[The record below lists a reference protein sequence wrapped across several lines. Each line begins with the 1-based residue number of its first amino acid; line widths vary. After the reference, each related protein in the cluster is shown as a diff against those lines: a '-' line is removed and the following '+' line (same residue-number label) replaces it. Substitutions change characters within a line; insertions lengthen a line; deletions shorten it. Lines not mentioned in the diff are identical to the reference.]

1 MFVTPPNI
9 LKKIFLKQSRRDNTR
24 EALITPHKRSAVWG
38 ISNKRSAVWGMKQT
52 VHSDCGHSETG
63 MRSAVWGMMLLLLVT
78 SASAQTL
85 KKATPEQAK
94 KMVETVN
101 KATAAVKSIQCDFTQ
116 VRQSAML
123 KDKVTSK
130 GKMSFSGKNLKWE
143 YTEPNK
149 FALVVK
155 EENGQQQVYIQQD
168 GKTRKA
174 DAQSGQLFKGI
185 AQIVMGSVTGS
196 ALSDNGDFTVEMYT
210 QGDKWVAKLTPKQ
223 AKLKKMFS
231 SIYLYFNEKHNV
243 VTKVEMKE
251 ANGDTTT
258 ITFGNVKLN
267 G

>member
-1 MFVTPPNI
+1 MWGVVVMMF
-9 LKKIFLKQSRRDNTR
+9 
-24 EALITPHKRSAVWG
+24 
-38 ISNKRSAVWGMKQT
+38 
-52 VHSDCGHSETG
+52 
-63 MRSAVWGMMLLLLVT
+63 LVT

-101 KATAAVKSIQCDFTQ
+101 KATATVRGIQCDFTQ

-123 KDKVTSK
+123 KEKQTSK

-149 FALVVK
+149 FALTVK

-168 GKTRKA
+168 GKTKKA

-185 AQIVMGSVTGS
+185 AQIVTGSVTGT
-196 ALSDNGDFTVEMYT
+196 ALSDNGDFSVEMYT
-210 QGDKWVAKLTPKQ
+210 QGDQWVAKLTPKQ

-231 SIYLYFNEKHNV
+231 SIFLYFNDKHNA

-251 ANGDTTT
+251 ANGDVTV
-258 ITFGNVKLN
+258 ITFTNMKLN
-267 G
+267 

>member
-1 MFVTPPNI
+1 MYMKKLIVI
-9 LKKIFLKQSRRDNTR
+9 L
-24 EALITPHKRSAVWG
+24 
-38 ISNKRSAVWGMKQT
+38 
-52 VHSDCGHSETG
+52 
-63 MRSAVWGMMLLLLVT
+63 MMMVLWLG
-78 SASAQTL
+78 ASAQTL

-101 KATAAVKSIQCDFTQ
+101 KATAAVKGIQCDFTQ

-123 KDKVTSK
+123 KEKQTSK

-143 YTEPNK
+143 YNEPNK

-168 GKTRKA
+168 GKTKKA
-174 DAQSGQLFKGI
+174 DGQSGQLFKGI
-185 AQIVMGSVTGS
+185 AQIVMGSVTGT

-231 SIYLYFNEKHNV
+231 SIYLYFNDKHNA

-258 ITFGNVKLN
+258 ILFSNTKLN
-267 G
+267 EKIPDSVFN

>member
-1 MFVTPPNI
+1 MKKLIVI
-9 LKKIFLKQSRRDNTR
+9 L
-24 EALITPHKRSAVWG
+24 
-38 ISNKRSAVWGMKQT
+38 MMT
-52 VHSDCGHSETG
+52 VL
-63 MRSAVWGMMLLLLVT
+63 WL

-85 KKATPEQAK
+85 KKATPEQSK
-94 KMVETVN
+94 KMLETVG
-101 KATAAVKSIQCDFTQ
+101 KATASVKSIQCDFTQ

-123 KDKVTSK
+123 KEKMTSK

-174 DAQSGQLFKGI
+174 DGQSGQLFKGI
-185 AQIVMGSVTGS
+185 AQIVMGSVTGT
-196 ALSDNGDFTVEMYT
+196 ALSDNGDFTVEMFT
-210 QGDKWVAKLTPKQ
+210 QGDQWVAKLTPKQ
-223 AKLKKMFS
+223 AKLKKMFT
-231 SIYLYFNEKHNV
+231 SIHLYFNEKHNA

-258 ITFGNVKLN
+258 ITFTNVKLS
-267 G
+267 

>member
-1 MFVTPPNI
+1 MYMKKLIVI
-9 LKKIFLKQSRRDNTR
+9 L
-24 EALITPHKRSAVWG
+24 
-38 ISNKRSAVWGMKQT
+38 
-52 VHSDCGHSETG
+52 
-63 MRSAVWGMMLLLLVT
+63 MMMVLWLG
-78 SASAQTL
+78 ASAQTL

-101 KATAAVKSIQCDFTQ
+101 KATAAVKGIQCDFTQ

-123 KDKVTSK
+123 KEKQTSK

-143 YTEPNK
+143 YNEPNK

-168 GKTRKA
+168 GKTKKA
-174 DAQSGQLFKGI
+174 DGQSGQLFKGI
-185 AQIVMGSVTGS
+185 AQIVMGSVTDT

-223 AKLKKMFS
+223 PKLKKMFT
-231 SIYLYFNEKHNV
+231 SIYLYFNEKHNA

-251 ANGDTTT
+251 ANGDETV
-258 ITFGNVKLN
+258 ITFTNVKLS
-267 G
+267 

>member
-1 MFVTPPNI
+1 MWVG
-9 LKKIFLKQSRRDNTR
+9 
-24 EALITPHKRSAVWG
+24 V
-38 ISNKRSAVWGMKQT
+38 V
-52 VHSDCGHSETG
+52 
-63 MRSAVWGMMLLLLVT
+63 MLLLFVT
-78 SASAQTL
+78 TGSAQTL

-101 KATAAVKSIQCDFTQ
+101 KATATVKGIQCDFTQ

-123 KDKVTSK
+123 KEKMTSK

-149 FALVVK
+149 FALTVK

-168 GKTRKA
+168 GKTKKA

-185 AQIVMGSVTGS
+185 AQIVTGSVTGMV
-196 ALSDNGDFTVEMYT
+196 LSDNGDFTVEMYT
-210 QGDKWVAKLTPKQ
+210 QGDQWVAKLTPKQ

-231 SIYLYFNEKHNV
+231 SIFLYFNDKHSA

-258 ITFGNVKLN
+258 ITFTNMKLS
-267 G
+267 

>member
-1 MFVTPPNI
+1 M
-9 LKKIFLKQSRRDNTR
+9 
-24 EALITPHKRSAVWG
+24 WG
-38 ISNKRSAVWGMKQT
+38 V
-52 VHSDCGHSETG
+52 V
-63 MRSAVWGMMLLLLVT
+63 VMMMLVT

-101 KATAAVKSIQCDFTQ
+101 KATATVKGIQCDFTQ

-123 KDKVTSK
+123 KEKQTSK

-149 FALVVK
+149 FALTVK

-168 GKTRKA
+168 GKTKKA

-185 AQIVMGSVTGS
+185 AQIVTGSVTGT
-196 ALSDNGDFTVEMYT
+196 ALSDNGDFSVEMYT
-210 QGDKWVAKLTPKQ
+210 QGEQWVAKLTPKQ

-231 SIYLYFNEKHNV
+231 SIFLYFNDKHNA

-251 ANGDTTT
+251 ANGDVTV
-258 ITFGNVKLN
+258 ITFTNMKLN
-267 G
+267 

>member
-1 MFVTPPNI
+1 MYMKKLIVI
-9 LKKIFLKQSRRDNTR
+9 L
-24 EALITPHKRSAVWG
+24 
-38 ISNKRSAVWGMKQT
+38 
-52 VHSDCGHSETG
+52 
-63 MRSAVWGMMLLLLVT
+63 MMMVLWLG
-78 SASAQTL
+78 ASAQTL

-101 KATAAVKSIQCDFTQ
+101 KATAAVKGIQCDFTQ

-123 KDKVTSK
+123 KEKQTSK

-143 YTEPNK
+143 YNEPNK

-168 GKTRKA
+168 GKTKKA
-174 DAQSGQLFKGI
+174 DGQSGQLFKGI
-185 AQIVMGSVTGS
+185 AQIVMGSVTGT

-223 AKLKKMFS
+223 PKQKKMFT
-231 SIYLYFNEKHNV
+231 SIYLYFNEKHNA

-251 ANGDTTT
+251 ANGDETV
-258 ITFGNVKLN
+258 ITFTNVKLS
-267 G
+267 

>member
-1 MFVTPPNI
+1 M
-9 LKKIFLKQSRRDNTR
+9 
-24 EALITPHKRSAVWG
+24 WG
-38 ISNKRSAVWGMKQT
+38 V
-52 VHSDCGHSETG
+52 V
-63 MRSAVWGMMLLLLVT
+63 VMMMLVT

-101 KATAAVKSIQCDFTQ
+101 KATATVKVIQCDFTQ

-123 KDKVTSK
+123 KDKQTSK

-149 FALVVK
+149 FALTVK

-168 GKTRKA
+168 GKTKKA

-185 AQIVMGSVTGS
+185 AQIVTGSVTGTV
-196 ALSDNGDFTVEMYT
+196 LSDNGDFSVEMYT
-210 QGDKWVAKLTPKQ
+210 QGEQWVAKLTPKQ

-231 SIYLYFNEKHNV
+231 SIFLYFNDKHNA

-251 ANGDTTT
+251 ANGDSTT
-258 ITFGNVKLN
+258 ITFTNVKLN
-267 G
+267 

>member
-1 MFVTPPNI
+1 
-9 LKKIFLKQSRRDNTR
+9 
-24 EALITPHKRSAVWG
+24 
-38 ISNKRSAVWGMKQT
+38 
-52 VHSDCGHSETG
+52 
-63 MRSAVWGMMLLLLVT
+63 MMMVLWLG
-78 SASAQTL
+78 ASAQTL

-101 KATAAVKSIQCDFTQ
+101 KATAAVKGIQCDFTQ

-123 KDKVTSK
+123 KEKQTSK

-143 YTEPNK
+143 YNEPNK

-168 GKTRKA
+168 GKTKKA
-174 DAQSGQLFKGI
+174 DGQSGQLFKGI
-185 AQIVMGSVTGS
+185 AQIVMGSVTGT

-223 AKLKKMFS
+223 PKLKKMFT
-231 SIYLYFNEKHNV
+231 SIYLYFNEKHNA

-251 ANGDTTT
+251 ANGDETV
-258 ITFGNVKLN
+258 ITFKNVKLS
-267 G
+267 

>member
-1 MFVTPPNI
+1 M
-9 LKKIFLKQSRRDNTR
+9 
-24 EALITPHKRSAVWG
+24 WG
-38 ISNKRSAVWGMKQT
+38 GV
-52 VHSDCGHSETG
+52 V
-63 MRSAVWGMMLLLLVT
+63 MLLLFVT
-78 SASAQTL
+78 TGSAQTL

-101 KATAAVKSIQCDFTQ
+101 KAAATVKGIQCDFTQ

-123 KDKVTSK
+123 KEKMTSK

-149 FALVVK
+149 FALTVK

-168 GKTRKA
+168 GKTKKA

-185 AQIVMGSVTGS
+185 AQIVTGSVTGTV
-196 ALSDNGDFTVEMYT
+196 LSDNGDFTVEMYT
-210 QGDKWVAKLTPKQ
+210 QGDQWVAKLTPKQ

-231 SIYLYFNEKHNV
+231 SIFLYFNDKHNA

-258 ITFGNVKLN
+258 ITFTNMKLS
-267 G
+267 

>member
-1 MFVTPPNI
+1 MWVG
-9 LKKIFLKQSRRDNTR
+9 
-24 EALITPHKRSAVWG
+24 V
-38 ISNKRSAVWGMKQT
+38 V
-52 VHSDCGHSETG
+52 
-63 MRSAVWGMMLLLLVT
+63 MLLLFVT
-78 SASAQTL
+78 TGSAQTL

-101 KATAAVKSIQCDFTQ
+101 KATATVKGIQCDFTQ

-123 KDKVTSK
+123 KEKMTSK

-149 FALVVK
+149 FALTVK
-155 EENGQQQVYIQQD
+155 EENGQQQVYIKQD
-168 GKTRKA
+168 GKTKKA

-185 AQIVMGSVTGS
+185 AQIVTGSVTGTV
-196 ALSDNGDFTVEMYT
+196 LSDNGDFTVEMYT
-210 QGDKWVAKLTPKQ
+210 QGDQWVAKLTPKQ

-231 SIYLYFNEKHNV
+231 SIFLYFNDRHNA

-258 ITFGNVKLN
+258 ITFTNMKLS
-267 G
+267 

>member
-1 MFVTPPNI
+1 MS
-9 LKKIFLKQSRRDNTR
+9 KIAYQYEYQIDVKDIEF
-24 EALITPHKRSAVWG
+24 TPHKRSAMWG
-38 ISNKRSAVWGMKQT
+38 LTRLSG
-52 VHSDCGHSETG
+52 SDCGNSG
-63 MRSAVWGMMLLLLVT
+63 NVMRSAMCVLMALLFVT
-78 SASAQTL
+78 TASAQTL
-85 KKATPEQAK
+85 RKATPEQAK

-123 KDKVTSK
+123 KEKMTSK

-174 DAQSGQLFKGI
+174 DGQSGQLFKGI
-185 AQIVMGSVTGS
+185 AQIVMGSVTGT
-196 ALSDNGDFTVEMYT
+196 ALSDNGDFTVEMFT
-210 QGDKWVAKLTPKQ
+210 LGDQWVAKLTPKQ
-223 AKLKKMFS
+223 AKLKKMFT
-231 SIYLYFNEKHNV
+231 SIHLYFNEKHNA

-258 ITFGNVKLN
+258 ITFTNVKLN
-267 G
+267 

>member
-1 MFVTPPNI
+1 MYMKKLIVI
-9 LKKIFLKQSRRDNTR
+9 L
-24 EALITPHKRSAVWG
+24 
-38 ISNKRSAVWGMKQT
+38 
-52 VHSDCGHSETG
+52 
-63 MRSAVWGMMLLLLVT
+63 MMMVLWLG
-78 SASAQTL
+78 ASAQTL

-101 KATAAVKSIQCDFTQ
+101 KATAAVKGIQCDFTQ

-123 KDKVTSK
+123 KEKQTSK

-143 YTEPNK
+143 YNEPNK

-168 GKTRKA
+168 GKTKKA
-174 DAQSGQLFKGI
+174 DGQSGQIFKGI
-185 AQIVMGSVTGS
+185 AQIVMGSVTGT

-223 AKLKKMFS
+223 PKLKKMFT
-231 SIYLYFNEKHNV
+231 SIYLYFNEKHNA

-251 ANGDTTT
+251 ANGDETV
-258 ITFGNVKLN
+258 ITFTNVKLS
-267 G
+267 